1 MPALLLALA
10 LGGPPIAT
18 ADPLLL
24 VPWELLDERRGA
36 GEELRLELTVAAG
49 GADRLLVA
57 GDPEWR
63 RRGAPSW
70 VAVRPLRVRRRG
82 DGSVAS
88 LEVVCD
94 PSLAPPEERPPG
106 SRCGR
111 LTIDLPGLDAAAASR
126 ALARLTLG
134 PEEDPLVDLAPHAAA
149 ILDGR
154 LGEGALGLH
163 PRLQAGLLWLLR
175 PRDDWPRIALDTT
188 AASPT
193 LRVDLK
199 LERPLEHPLPCW
211 AARVVGAR
219 VLGLAGAVGEGL
231 AEHGYALALDLR
243 LLTPPE
249 PDPVAD
255 PPDAAPGVG
264 FDAGSLL
271 AGPSE
276 SLAGLGMGGRA
287 WDELRVRLGAAGLAA
302 WSDGELSPA
311 ALRGALEVSWNGTP
325 LPLPPAEACR

>member
-1 MPALLLALA
+1 
-10 LGGPPIAT
+10 
-18 ADPLLL
+18 
-24 VPWELLDERRGA
+24 
-36 GEELRLELTVAAG
+36 
-49 GADRLLVA
+49 
-57 GDPEWR
+57 
-63 RRGAPSW
+63 
-70 VAVRPLRVRRRG
+70 VRRRG

-88 LEVVCD
+88 LEVVCE

-134 PEEDPLVDLAPHAAA
+134 PEEDPLADLAPHAAA
-149 ILDGR
+149 ILGGR
-154 LGEGALGLH
+154 LGEGVLGLD

-249 PDPVAD
+249 PDPVAAPPD
-255 PPDAAPGVG
+255 PPLGGG

-276 SLAGLGMGGRA
+276 SLAGLWMGGHP
-287 WDELRVRLGAAGLAA
+287 WDELRVRLEAADLAA

-311 ALRGALEVSWNGTP
+311 APRGLLAVSWNGTP
-325 LPLPPAEACR
+325 LPLPPAESCP